1 MYFMSSQKV
10 AVLVFASLAGVTLF
24 LFQNCSATSQ
34 IALLSTSVRADDLS
48 EVLDKST
55 DEIESNR
62 PIRRNLAV
70 EAALSERLE
79 RIIIN
84 DHEDVTEIQR
94 RINDN
99 KKKSAQN

>member
-24 LFQNCSATSQ
+24 LFQNCSASSQ
-34 IALLSTSVRADDLS
+34 IALLSKPAKADDLS
-48 EVLDKST
+48 DVLDRST
-55 DEIESNR
+55 DEIEKNR
-62 PIRRNLAV
+62 PGRRNIAS
-70 EAALSERLE
+70 EAQLGERLE

-84 DHEDVTEIQR
+84 DHEDVSEVQK

-99 KKKSAQN
+99 KRKAAKN